1 MSTETEEPMKP
12 GTSKLSIIILGVGIA
27 ALAGGGAMM
36 MARPSGAKEKPAKH
50 ASGDHGEAGD
60 HGDAAA
66 EEEEAGTDEEESGG
80 GEHGKAGAI
89 AKLEPFIANLASTDS
104 EMHYIKCTLAAE
116 IANEHA
122 QAEIEKR
129 VPRIRQDV
137 ILYLSSL
144 TLAETNGGENK
155 KKIHQALEATVQK
168 VVGKKNA
175 KHVYITEFVIQ

>member
-1 MSTETEEPMKP
+1 MSTENEEIQKP
-12 GTSKLSIIILGVGIA
+12 GTSKLSVIILGVGIA
-27 ALAGGGAMM
+27 ALAGGGTMVMM
-36 MARPSGAKEKPAKH
+36 SRSSGAKDKPAKH
-50 ASGDHGEAGD
+50 ASGDHGEAGE
-60 HGDAAA
+60 HDAAA
-66 EEEEAGTDEEESGG
+66 TEEDGTGADDEEGA
-80 GEHGKAGAI
+80 GEHSKAGAI
-89 AKLEPFIANLASTDS
+89 AKLEPFIANLASTDG

-116 IANEHA
+116 IANDHA
-122 QAEIEKR
+122 QGEIEKR
-129 VPRIRQDV
+129 VPRIRQEV